1 MRIIMP
7 QKRRV
12 PGQQRVFQKQYDEY
26 WAEIDMSKA
35 HVDTEEIK
43 KIVEEFVESKKQH
56 TEEELLNNEVE
67 AEDSRVEEL
76 SKLTLAK
83 LKEMYKKLWWPVDIS
98 KVINKKRIINL
109 IIAQEDAS
117 KKE

>member
-43 KIVEEFVESKKQH
+43 KIVEEFVESKTQH
-56 TEEELLNNEVE
+56 TEDKLPDDEIKVE
-67 AEDSRVEEL
+67 DPRIEEL
-76 SKLTLAK
+76 SKLTWTK
-83 LKEMYKKLWWPVDIS
+83 LKEMYKKLWWPVDLS
-98 KVINKKRIINL
+98 KVINKRRIINL